1 MKKINVA
8 VIGCGSWGRNHIRVY
23 NDLGNASITAIADMN
38 TATAKEFG
46 ERYSV
51 DWYTEPEKVFERDD
65 VEAISICTPTVTHA
79 DLAMQAIEAGK
90 HVLVEKPM
98 TNTTDEAKELINAAK
113 RQGVHLAVGF
123 VERFNP
129 AVSEAMNIISKGEVG
144 EVILAHTRR
153 VSRRPLRIGDVGVIK
168 DLAIHDIDI
177 VNQLFKS
184 KAKNVFASA
193 GSIAH
198 DFEDYANIIVCFD
211 NNKSAFIETNWLT
224 PRKVRTLTITGT
236 EGLINVEYITQQ
248 IIVENNE
255 RLYQPFLNYGEP
267 LLREL
272 DSFVNSILNDESP
285 EVRGEDGLRALEI
298 SEAAIQSAK
307 SGKPVPL

>member
-1 MKKINVA
+1 
-8 VIGCGSWGRNHIRVY
+8 
-23 NDLGNASITAIADMN
+23 
-38 TATAKEFG
+38 
-46 ERYSV
+46 
-51 DWYTEPEKVFERDD
+51 
-65 VEAISICTPTVTHA
+65 
-79 DLAMQAIEAGK
+79 
-90 HVLVEKPM
+90 M

-129 AVSEAMNIISKGEVG
+129 AVSEAMNIISKGEIG

-177 VNQLFKS
+177 INQLFKS

-198 DFEDYANIIVCFD
+198 DFEDYANIIICFD
-211 NNKSAFIETNWLT
+211 NNRSAFIETNWLT

-307 SGKPVPL
+307 SGKQVSL

>member
-1 MKKINVA
+1 MKKMNVA

-23 NDLGNASITAIADMN
+23 NDLENTSLTAIADMN

-51 DWYTEPEKVFERDD
+51 DWYTEPEKIFERED
-65 VEAISICTPTVTHA
+65 VEAVSICTPTVTHA
-79 DLAMQAIEAGK
+79 DLAMKAIEAGK

-98 TNTTDEAKELINAAK
+98 TNTTDEAREIIKAAE
-113 RQGVHLAVGF
+113 RHGVYLTVGF

-129 AVSEAMNIISKGEVG
+129 AISEALNIITSGEIG

-177 VNQLFKS
+177 VNQLFKN
-184 KAKNVFASA
+184 KAMNVFASA

-211 NNKSAFIETNWLT
+211 NDRSAFIETNWLT

-236 EGLINVEYITQQ
+236 EGMITVEYITQQ

-255 RLYQPFLNYGEP
+255 RLYQPYLNYDEP

-272 DSFVNSILNDESP
+272 YSFTSSILNDEPP
-285 EVRGEDGLRALEI
+285 EVTGEDGLRALEI
-298 SEAAIQSAK
+298 SEAAIQSAM
-307 SGKPVPL
+307 SGKQVSL